1 MLNKTILGN
10 ENLPKLTMIHGWGAQ
25 NAVWQSWAQEYLAEY
40 FQLHLIELPGF
51 GSSDNVASQDS
62 DQALAQTWAHAIL
75 ETMPQKTHLLGWS
88 LGGLL
93 AQQIAIQHPERVD
106 SLICLAST
114 PRFTQNDDW
123 TWAVSPKLLADFMHS
138 IQADSS
144 ATLKSF
150 WTLQMQ
156 GSDVPRKQIRQ
167 FVKRMQ
173 DYQMPKL
180 NGLTQGLRLLKYL
193 DFREQ
198 AGELHMPVLWLLGE
212 HDPLIPQAFIS
223 EFSTIQHQAEVLILE
238 GAAHTPFAS
247 HPQQT
252 ADAIRHFLAKR

>member
-1 MLNKTILGN
+1 MLNKIILGN
-10 ENLPKLTMIHGWGAQ
+10 GNLPKLTMIHGWGAQ
-25 NAVWQSWAQEYLAEY
+25 NAVWQDWAKECLAEY

-51 GSSDNVASQDS
+51 GNSDNVANDKN
-62 DQALAQTWAHAIL
+62 DQALAQAWVDAIVA
-75 ETMPQKTHLLGWS
+75 TMPGQSHLLGWS

-93 AQQIAIQHPERVD
+93 AQQIAIQYPEKVT

-123 TWAVSPKLLADFMHS
+123 KWAVSPKLMADFMHS
-138 IQADSS
+138 VQADSS

-150 WTLQMQ
+150 WALQMQ

-173 DYQMPKL
+173 DYQIPKL
-180 NGLTQGLRLLKYL
+180 NGLTQGLRLLNYF
-193 DFREQ
+193 DFRDQAEQ
-198 AGELHMPVLWLLGE
+198 LTMPMLWLLGE
-212 HDPLIPQAFIS
+212 QDPLIPQAFIS
-223 EFSTIQHQAEVLILE
+223 EFSTIQRQAEVQVLA
-238 GAAHTPFAS
+238 GAAHTPFVS

-252 ADAIRHFLAKR
+252 ADAIRHFLAKL